1 MLEDGPILNKTRN
14 SHIHPQEKR
23 IKESRIL
30 WVCNPKQNLD
40 GFFPGNYQPVKKEK
54 RNPEQEMD
62 QAEQRFE
69 IQPLLNHTLQHPKK
83 ILTRKSSLTRGSSQI
98 TQLKTI
104 SSRKSR
110 TSLQI

>member
-1 MLEDGPILNKTRN
+1 MNARRGPNIEQGKKFTYTPTRKKN
-14 SHIHPQEKR
+14 QR
-23 IKESRIL
+23 IQIL

-40 GFFPGNYQPVKKEK
+40 DFFPGNYQPVKKEK

-69 IQPLLNHTLQHPKK
+69 IQLLLNHTLQHPKK

-110 TSLQI
+110 TTV